1 MQLIKI
7 TSVAMQCK
15 FEIEPARLQMRQAQ
29 NPQQQVTVTP
39 SKLTLSSR
47 DIKVRLD
54 TTDLRASL
62 NQRNNATFAAYT
74 AELGKQAAS
83 AALDDAVQTGN
94 AMQRIDDGV
103 SIAQIIQQKMLEQPD
118 SVMVFLPAVGPE
130 ISWQSGALSTEYQPS
145 SSETDWQIMQNQM
158 EYIPGKFHLN
168 ILQYPDVQVEYLAGP
183 NYVPPSADPEYI
195 ETSA

>member
-7 TSVAMQCK
+7 TSVPMQCK

-39 SKLTLSSR
+39 SKLTLSSS

-62 NQRNNATFAAYT
+62 NQRDNTSFAIYT

-83 AALDDAVQTGN
+83 DALNDAVQTGD

-103 SIAQIIQQKMLEQPD
+103 SIAQIVQQKMLEQPD
-118 SVMVFLPAVGPE
+118 SVMVFLPSTGTD
-130 ISWQSGALSTEYQPS
+130 ISWQPGSLSTDYEPA
-145 SSETDWQIMQNQM
+145 TVDTNWQIMKNQM

-183 NYVPPSADPEYI
+183 NYVPPSADPEYT